1 MFDNVQSVNAGG
13 LSMIDAA
20 GDFDDLAFLDLLL
33 CMQESDLALG
43 DAMQRI
49 RDLNRRKRALMD
61 DIALWEKAIRDS
73 GAKKDKDTVNVPG
86 GLPGHPPPGSRET
99 DAPAAADDSGSAD
112 DGDAPLVD
120 TEEVT
125 DPEPDQ
131 GLALDGDV
139 REAIGDAVR
148 LDHRQETPQA
158 GPGRYSSLEQRLEG
172 GDEGGATADSPDGP
186 GRAGRAPG
194 TGDNS
199 DLVRAPV
206 PCDKKDVEA
215 AIEAARAELESLNT
229 NSSVMMVELQRLMN
243 KRNEAVQFVSKLL
256 NSSHSTAMAVINNIN

>member
-43 DAMQRI
+43 NTMQRI

-73 GAKKDKDTVNVPG
+73 DAKKDKDWVNVPG
-86 GLPGHPPPGSRET
+86 GLPGQEDYLSGNT
-99 DAPAAADDSGSAD
+99 DEGFS
-112 DGDAPLVD
+112 LD
-120 TEEVT
+120 TEELR
-125 DPEPDQ
+125 DIPGDILKKFRDEKRKSEFLEKHGPD
-131 GLALDGDV
+131 ALPYTK
-139 REAIGDAVR
+139 E
-148 LDHRQETPQA
+148 E
-158 GPGRYSSLEQRLEG
+158 
-172 GDEGGATADSPDGP
+172 
-186 GRAGRAPG
+186 
-194 TGDNS
+194 
-199 DLVRAPV
+199 
-206 PCDKKDVEA
+206 VEA

-243 KRNEAVQFVSKLL
+243 KRNEAVQFVSKTL

>member
-1 MFDNVQSVNAGG
+1 MFDGVQSVNVGG

-86 GLPGHPPPGSRET
+86 GLPGHPPLGSRDP
-99 DAPAAADDSGSAD
+99 DAAEAADESGSAA
-112 DGDAPLVD
+112 DGGAPV
-120 TEEVT
+120 V
-125 DPEPDQ
+125 DPEDVNDPPDSD
-131 GLALDGDV
+131 LTLDGDI
-139 REAIGDAVR
+139 RDAIGDAVR
-148 LDHRQETPQA
+148 LDHRQEAPQA
-158 GPGRYSSLEQRLEG
+158 GPGRYTSIEQAVEG

-186 GRAGRAPG
+186 GRSGRAPG
-194 TGDNS
+194 TGDSTN
-199 DLVRAPV
+199 LVRAPV

-243 KRNEAVQFVSKLL
+243 KRNEAVQFVSKML

>member
-1 MFDNVQSVNAGG
+1 MFDDVQSVNLGG

-20 GDFDDLAFLDLLL
+20 GDFDDLAFMDLLL

-86 GLPGHPPPGSRET
+86 GLPGHPPPGSRDT
-99 DAPAAADDSGSAD
+99 DAAAAADDSDSAAD
-112 DGDAPLVD
+112 DGPPLADPADVGD
-120 TEEVT
+120 PQ
-125 DPEPDQ
+125 PEPEI
-131 GLALDGDV
+131 GLDGDI
-139 REAIGDAVR
+139 REATGDAVALKYR
-148 LDHRQETPQA
+148 EQAPQVDS
-158 GPGRYSSLEQRLEG
+158 GRFSSLEQPLA
-172 GDEGGATADSPDGP
+172 GDGDGGATADSPDGP
-186 GRAGRAPG
+186 GRVGRAPG
-194 TGDNS
+194 AGDNS

-243 KRNEAVQFVSKLL
+243 KRNEAVQFVSKML
-256 NSSHSTAMAVINNIN
+256 NASHSTAMAVINNIN